1 MRIHKKLFSAGT
13 ILALFVSVFSASPSQ
28 ALEQRTIDVVSIT
41 WNRAGA
47 LPGTVSQVKGEIDT
61 VVNPLWKQLTTVYG
75 DPNDKRIEFVSG
87 QVVAD
92 PIKLNFAIPCDSNF
106 TTWTSAVRTETYK
119 RLGITDWQSRYLVIM
134 TPNAGCIWSGRALI
148 GSFDKPGGVVALHN
162 SAEGF
167 IIAHELG
174 HALGLGHSNLIKCA
188 GGNNDGAW
196 KSCSA
201 VEYGGSV
208 DIMGNVDV
216 ATPLSTY
223 HQWRMGLLDEKDI
236 KQSWKNESIE
246 INAVD
251 VYGKPRAIFI
261 RDGSAT
267 YWIEYR
273 KAGGNY
279 KAGLVIYRTDPP
291 PSASIQSP
299 NPADSA
305 GIASTEVGTDIW
317 MMNLD
322 NFVYGAARSSGSMT
336 LQNGTSATLYSGN
349 ISISATAGASDSS
362 VIVNIARKNSDTSLK
377 KPVLTPQNSWRAP
390 DAPVLDSSYTSVV
403 SDIAD
408 YEAKFD
414 GEVKALTSSPVADW
428 KPTYLNPFTAPQV
441 LQVKDL
447 PEGQYSFSLRVRDLS
462 GLWSP
467 WSDAVNVNIDRA
479 YPIVGSLYQV
489 DKVNSHSIQVQLS
502 DTKDDGS
509 GLCTTQLV
517 NDEGF
522 VSSKSGAKTKPSLT
536 LPLNSSQS
544 SKLEVFD
551 CLGNGRAGS
560 ITTTTSYTS
569 AASISKSGRWSNATS
584 EFPAGS
590 MKCTGK
596 CTVYISQKGAVGV
609 ALGAGSADVS
619 AGSTTIKGFKASKS
633 GDYFA
638 AAGILVGSKKTVK
651 ISGSNFTLIG
661 IAQTELKI
669 SGLTNA
675 NNSVSDPDYSLDDP
689 IQKGLNKYG
698 FSSGD
703 FSTDWSVFPMARG
716 TTLEDPTLDL
726 CSAQFDSELLRKD
739 RRQVTV
745 ARSGNPYLF
754 LSTEVVR
761 YKSNAAADQALSEV
775 KTSYNNCVKNN
786 GGTERDG
793 AFTKYEFLPI
803 PNVTAPLVSESKRVV
818 VHAKIG
824 EGDSVRYLFGVYQ
837 YNGDM
842 FTGLYIVRPGS
853 APFTPAEL
861 SRWIDVAGVMAQ
873 RLKA

>member
-1 MRIHKKLFSAGT
+1 
-13 ILALFVSVFSASPSQ
+13 
-28 ALEQRTIDVVSIT
+28 
-41 WNRAGA
+41 
-47 LPGTVSQVKGEIDT
+47 
-61 VVNPLWKQLTTVYG
+61 
-75 DPNDKRIEFVSG
+75 
-87 QVVAD
+87 
-92 PIKLNFAIPCDSNF
+92 
-106 TTWTSAVRTETYK
+106 
-119 RLGITDWQSRYLVIM
+119 
-134 TPNAGCIWSGRALI
+134 
-148 GSFDKPGGVVALHN
+148 
-162 SAEGF
+162 
-167 IIAHELG
+167 
-174 HALGLGHSNLIKCA
+174 
-188 GGNNDGAW
+188 
-196 KSCSA
+196 
-201 VEYGGSV
+201 
-208 DIMGNVDV
+208 
-216 ATPLSTY
+216 
-223 HQWRMGLLDEKDI
+223 
-236 KQSWKNESIE
+236 
-246 INAVD
+246 
-251 VYGKPRAIFI
+251 
-261 RDGSAT
+261 
-267 YWIEYR
+267 
-273 KAGGNY
+273 
-279 KAGLVIYRTDPP
+279 
-291 PSASIQSP
+291 
-299 NPADSA
+299 

-322 NFVYGAARSSGSMT
+322 NFFYAASRSSGSMT
-336 LQNGTSATLYSGN
+336 LQNGTSASLYSGN
-349 ISISATAGASDSS
+349 ISISATAGSGESS
-362 VIVNIARKNSDTSLK
+362 VVVNIARKNSDTSLK
-377 KPVLTPQNSWRAP
+377 KPVLTSQSSWRAP

-502 DTKDDGS
+502 
-509 GLCTTQLV
+509 
-517 NDEGF
+517 
-522 VSSKSGAKTKPSLT
+522 

-698 FSSGD
+698 
-703 FSTDWSVFPMARG
+703 
-716 TTLEDPTLDL
+716 
-726 CSAQFDSELLRKD
+726 
-739 RRQVTV
+739 
-745 ARSGNPYLF
+745 
-754 LSTEVVR
+754 
-761 YKSNAAADQALSEV
+761 
-775 KTSYNNCVKNN
+775 
-786 GGTERDG
+786 
-793 AFTKYEFLPI
+793 
-803 PNVTAPLVSESKRVV
+803 
-818 VHAKIG
+818 
-824 EGDSVRYLFGVYQ
+824 
-837 YNGDM
+837 
-842 FTGLYIVRPGS
+842 
-853 APFTPAEL
+853 
-861 SRWIDVAGVMAQ
+861 
-873 RLKA
+873 